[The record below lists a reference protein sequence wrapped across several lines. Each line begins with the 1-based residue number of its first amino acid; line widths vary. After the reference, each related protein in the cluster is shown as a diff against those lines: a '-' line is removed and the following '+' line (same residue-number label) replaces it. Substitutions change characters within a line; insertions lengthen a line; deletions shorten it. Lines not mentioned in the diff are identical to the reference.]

1 MWSDS
6 NSEKKLSTLTA
17 DPTKFE
23 KVMATTA
30 ATTTPDASA
39 LVEAAQEA
47 TAVTSSSGGG
57 SLLKS
62 LLAGGVGGSM
72 AVLVGHPFDLVKV
85 RMQTGTVGGSSTSVL
100 GIMRHSLAKEGIRG
114 LYRGVSAPIV
124 AVSPVYALSF
134 WGYDAGQLVVKAFK
148 KNKDEPLNLTGIAI
162 AGGLSAFPATVVMA
176 PTERIKCLLQ
186 VQSHAGGKLQYS
198 GMMDCAIQVYRTGGI
213 QSLYKGTALTLMR
226 DVPGSVAWFSVYELV
241 KKEMMR
247 IQGIDDSSK
256 LSPLAVVV
264 AGGFAGM
271 ACWGVSIPPD
281 VLKSRYQTAP
291 EGTYSGLMDVYKTL
305 VKEEGYGALL
315 TGFRPAMIRAFP
327 ANAACFLGME
337 LAKKGLAF
345 LDG

>member
-1 MWSDS
+1 
-6 NSEKKLSTLTA
+6 
-17 DPTKFE
+17 
-23 KVMATTA
+23 MASATS
-30 ATTTPDASA
+30 TTTDAASM
-39 LVEAAQEA
+39 VEAAQEVA
-47 TAVTSSSGGG
+47 ASTSSGGG

-85 RMQTGTVGGSSTSVL
+85 RMQTGTVGGASQSVI
-100 GIMRHSLAKEGIRG
+100 GIMRNTFMTEGVRG
-114 LYRGVSAPIV
+114 LYRGVSAPIL

-134 WGYDAGQLVVKAFK
+134 WGYDAGQLVVKSFK
-148 KNKDEPLNLTGIAI
+148 KDQDAPLSLVDIAI
-162 AGGLSAFPATVVMA
+162 AGGLSAFPATIVMA

-186 VQSHAGGKLQYS
+186 VQSHAGGKPQYS
-198 GMMDCAIQVYRTGGI
+198 GMMDCAVQVYRTGGI
-213 QSLYKGTALTLMR
+213 RSLYKGTALTLMR
-226 DVPGSVAWFSVYELV
+226 DGPGSVAWFTVYELV

-247 IQGIDDSSK
+247 AQGIEDPSQ

-271 ACWGVSIPPD
+271 ACWGVAIPPD

-291 EGTYSGLMDVYKTL
+291 EGTYKGLMDVYRTL
-305 VKEEGYGALL
+305 MREEGAGALL

-345 LDG
+345 LD